1 MVDFDSRGNYNG
13 KLLDVPVH
21 RFLPEGITML
31 TGESL
36 SRIPQRNRNAFE
48 AVIDDFGKRSA
59 KAQGLGAV
67 ITTVRK
73 MLYTDHRLYI
83 HRGER
88 TVNGILKTGRKK
100 LFIRDSVSGKMHE
113 IEPLCVLDFY
123 VHESKQRSGL
133 GKVLFEEMLR
143 CEGAR
148 PHELGYDRPSPK
160 LLGFLRKHYSL
171 SNYEAQANNFVVFKS
186 YFDAPPPADSSSRA
200 RDHYPAASRQIS
212 GRRAAQPH
220 APEPPSFFSGGSEPD
235 RRAPPGGAGEP
246 ARQHAEWPV
255 PDACGGYGQQGE
267 AAAPRGVR
275 AIDALEALV
284 AQRVGGGAA
293 GEVGGWA
300 DAGGREPLRQLGQQ
314 PQGAAYGAP
323 RGGEALHEF
332 MLGREQP
339 EDRQAGGARRA
350 PKAEGALGSG
360 AGQWQRSNP
369 YAAPYEPAG
378 RQPPAERAAP
388 AGGVPA
394 GDALAGG
401 WTFDP
406 YEHLGVSRAG
416 GRRVPAGGGFAG
428 GAVGAGAAPAYVT
441 RGDQRAPHRLW

>member
-1 MVDFDSRGNYNG
+1 
-13 KLLDVPVH
+13 
-21 RFLPEGITML
+21 ML

-300 DAGGREPLRQLGQQ
+300 DAGGREP
-314 PQGAAYGAP
+314 PT
-323 RGGEALHEF
+323 
-332 MLGREQP
+332 GR
-339 EDRQAGGARRA
+339 
-350 PKAEGALGSG
+350 
-360 AGQWQRSNP
+360 
-369 YAAPYEPAG
+369 
-378 RQPPAERAAP
+378 
-388 AGGVPA
+388 
-394 GDALAGG
+394 
-401 WTFDP
+401 
-406 YEHLGVSRAG
+406 RAG
-416 GRRVPAGGGFAG
+416 GRRCTSSCSGGSSLKTARRAARGAHPRPRAPSARGRGSGSAATRTLRRMSRPAASRPQSAPRPRAACRRATRLQAGG
-428 GAVGAGAAPAYVT
+428 PST
-441 RGDQRAPHRLW
+441 RMSTSV